1 MAITSNQI
9 TSGDNTRIF
18 LASGDQAITTI
29 LFCNT
34 SDVDEA
40 MLDVWAVSQFD
51 IVSTATQ
58 ILKHLILPPTETFV
72 MDAEKFILSTGDALW
87 ARSDVDMVVSSTVS
101 SVSI

>member
-9 TSGDNTRIF
+9 ASGDNTRIF
-18 LASGDQAITTI
+18 LATGDQAITTI

-40 MLDVWAVSQFD
+40 MLDVWAVSQYD

-58 ILKHLILPPTETFV
+58 ILKQLTLPPAETFV
-72 MDAEKFILSTGDALW
+72 MDAEKFILSNGDALW

>member
-58 ILKHLILPPTETFV
+58 ILKQLILPPTETFV
-72 MDAEKFILSTGDALW
+72 MDAEKFILSNGDALW